1 MKPFPLVTAHTGC
14 MGMPEHSLASL
25 RAALEQGADVYE
37 DDIRVTSDG
46 ELVLAHDDEVLLS
59 DGRVGSIAGMTL
71 QQLNDGLAKTLTK
84 LTDILP
90 IIRSSGITM
99 NLDIKTAGSLER
111 VFRLIEKSE
120 LIEQVFLSGC
130 ESAVALEADRHGRHI
145 RKLLN
150 VDIASFQ
157 SLPYV
162 DAIVKACEDAVAAG
176 CFGLNVPYQ
185 LVASEMIHVAESSQ
199 LAVYVWTVAEEDDMK
214 RMADMGVASIT
225 TRNVAELMKVKAEW
239 TMQR

>member
-14 MGMPEHSLASL
+14 MGMPEHSLESL
-25 RAALEQGADVYE
+25 RSALEQGADVYE
-37 DDIRVTSDG
+37 DDIRVTSDC
-46 ELVLAHDDEVLLS
+46 EVVLAHDDEVLLS

-71 QQLNDGLAKTLTK
+71 QQLNDGLTETLTK

-99 NLDIKTAGSLER
+99 NLDIKTASSLEP
-111 VFRLIEKSE
+111 VFRLIEKNE
-120 LIEQVFLSGC
+120 LMEQVFLSGC
-130 ESAVALEADRHGRHI
+130 EIAVALEADRQGRHI

-150 VDIASFQ
+150 VNIASFQ
-157 SLPYV
+157 SMPYA
-162 DAIVKACEDAVAAG
+162 DAIAQACEEAVTAG

-185 LVASEMIHVAESSQ
+185 LAASELIRVAASRQ

-214 RMADMGVASIT
+214 CMAQMGVTSIT
-225 TRNVAELMKVKAEW
+225 TRNVAGLMKVKAEW
-239 TMQR
+239 TMQG

>member
-25 RAALEQGADVYE
+25 RSALEQGANVYE

-46 ELVLAHDDEVLLS
+46 ELVLAHDDEVTLS

-71 QQLNDGLAKTLTK
+71 QQLNDGLAETLTK

-99 NLDIKTAGSLER
+99 NLDIKTVASLEP
-111 VFRLIEKSE
+111 VFRLVEKHE
-120 LIEQVFLSGC
+120 LMEKVFLSGC
-130 ESAVALEADRHGRHI
+130 EFAVALEADRNGRHI

-150 VDIASFQ
+150 VDVASFQ
-157 SLPYV
+157 SLPYA
-162 DAIVKACEDAVAAG
+162 DAIVKSCEEAVAAG

-185 LVASEMIHVAESSQ
+185 LVDSELIHVAASRQ

-214 RMADMGVASIT
+214 RMAHMGVASIT
-225 TRNVAELMKVKAEW
+225 TRNVAGLMKVKAEW
-239 TMQR
+239 TM